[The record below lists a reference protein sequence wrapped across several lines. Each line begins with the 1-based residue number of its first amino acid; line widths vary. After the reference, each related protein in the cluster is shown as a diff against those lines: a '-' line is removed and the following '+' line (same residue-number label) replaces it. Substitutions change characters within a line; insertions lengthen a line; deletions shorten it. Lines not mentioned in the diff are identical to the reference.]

1 VVEEALLAVSGAGAV
16 AAIVLATWAVGLV
29 AGATWAQSWKIIK
42 RGHFRIVAWTTFII
56 GVLALLASVSA
67 TEGVDGGPLQ
77 RMFMAMFVTS
87 SLLYLFAQYRA
98 TDDVATIGG
107 IAATVIGVMALTI
120 TGGLLAEW
128 NFLFSTLA
136 LVSGAALLGA
146 VTNGMLLGHWYLNQP
161 GLKPWAL
168 ARLTHAGLWVSL
180 LSAVVGLLA
189 AKRLIGAPTEG
200 AALGLPGFGQNFGPA
215 FFFIW
220 LALVL
225 FTAGVV
231 YGVKRCIDIRSIQSA
246 TGLYYVAI
254 LTAGVAEFLIRYLM
268 VSAT

>member
-1 VVEEALLAVSGAGAV
+1 MSGAGAV
-16 AAIVLATWAVGLV
+16 SAIVMLTWGVGLV
-29 AGATWAQSWKIIK
+29 AGSTWVQSWTVVK
-42 RGHFRIVAWTTFII
+42 RGHFRIVAWCAAVVAVLGLLGSISATVGVEGGPMQRTFA
-56 GVLALLASVSA
+56 ALFLASAIV
-67 TEGVDGGPLQ
+67 
-77 RMFMAMFVTS
+77 
-87 SLLYLFAQYRA
+87 YLAAQYR
-98 TDDVATIGG
+98 TGDQVASSVGVGSSIIG
-107 IAATVIGVMALTI
+107 IMTLAVTA
-120 TGGLLAEW
+120 GLLTQW
-128 NFLFSTLA
+128 NFLLSTLG
-136 LVSGAALLGA
+136 LVVGAGLLGA

-168 ARLTHAGLWVSL
+168 ARLTLAGLWISL
-180 LSAVVGLLA
+180 LSAVVGLLGA
-189 AKRLIGAPTEG
+189 NRLVGAPTEG

-254 LTAGVAEFLIRYLM
+254 LTAGVAEFLVRYLM
-268 VSAT
+268 VNAA